1 MVTLPELK
9 QVFDNLDEGIVFIDE
24 NRRVV
29 AINEA
34 ATRMLGQ
41 DHDVTLN
48 KLCPSLFQGTDC
60 ARDCEKSDH
69 CTLMVETKQDR
80 KFQDL
85 VVRRPDGA
93 LVQLRMW
100 AIVLP
105 SKEDRKSTR
114 LNSSHQKISYAVF
127 CLKKK

>member
-24 NRRVV
+24 NRHVV

-41 DHDVTLN
+41 DRNATLN

-60 ARDCEKSDH
+60 ARDCEKSEH
-69 CTLMVETKQDR
+69 CTLMVETKQER

-105 SKEDRKSTR
+105 SDGPSK
-114 LNSSHQKISYAVF
+114 HCAVV
-127 CLKKK
+127 LRGMNW

>member
-1 MVTLPELK
+1 MITLPELK
-9 QVFDNLDEGIVFIDE
+9 QVFDNLDEGIIFIDQ
-24 NRRVV
+24 NRHVI

-34 ATRMLGQ
+34 ASRMLGQ
-41 DHDVTLN
+41 DHDATLN

-69 CTLMVETKQDR
+69 CTLMVGSKQER

-85 VVRRPDGA
+85 VERRPGGM

-105 SKEDRKSTR
+105 SKEHTK
-114 LNSSHQKISYAVF
+114 HCAVV
-127 CLKKK
+127 LRGTN

>member
-1 MVTLPELK
+1 MITLPDMITLPELK
-9 QVFDNLDEGIVFIDE
+9 QVFDNLDEGIVFIDQD
-24 NRRVV
+24 RRIV

-34 ATRMLGQ
+34 ASRMLGQ
-41 DHDVTLN
+41 DRDAILN
-48 KLCPSLFQGTDC
+48 KLCPTLFQGTDC

-69 CTLMVETKQDR
+69 CTLMVETKQER

-93 LVQLRMW
+93 LVQMRMW

-105 SKEDRKSTR
+105 SKGPSK
-114 LNSSHQKISYAVF
+114 HCAVV
-127 CLKKK
+127 LRGTNW

>member
-41 DHDVTLN
+41 NHDVTLN
-48 KLCPSLFQGTDC
+48 KLCPSLFQGSDC

-69 CTLMVETKQDR
+69 CTLMVETKQQR

-105 SKEDRKSTR
+105 SNGQAK
-114 LNSSHQKISYAVF
+114 HCAVV
-127 CLKKK
+127 LRGTNW